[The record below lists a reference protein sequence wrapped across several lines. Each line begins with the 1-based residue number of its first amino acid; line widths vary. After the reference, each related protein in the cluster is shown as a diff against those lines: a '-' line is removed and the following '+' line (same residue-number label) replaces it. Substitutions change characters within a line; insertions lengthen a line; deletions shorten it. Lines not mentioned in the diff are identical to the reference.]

1 MNAVAAENNVIKL
14 VDAPTRAASAP
25 AAIETPPSPAPEKP
39 VTVSPVSFECFRPAP
54 GVCTQ
59 EGPEGLR
66 FDFNDGCRVT
76 VPEGDWRVV
85 LRDVETDVTLFDM
98 PMAVGAG
105 QTAAATS
112 VKRYYVPFGIEVWKA
127 GNKVFEHRMDLKDKP
142 VLVQFPIGTLGDLMG
157 WFPYAAKFE
166 RQHGCKLTVVM
177 AKPLIELFSG
187 RYPTIRFCTPEDV
200 RPEDYYATYRIGLY
214 FNDWEHQLQPSDFR
228 LVGLHR
234 TAGYI
239 LGVDPTEER
248 PLMDIPN
255 DVRPIADKYV
265 VIATQSTTQAKYWNH
280 VDGWREIIKFLKAHG
295 YRVVC
300 IDQKAAHGQ
309 GNVWNQI
316 PHGCEDETGNRPLAE
331 RARWIK
337 HAEFFIGLSSGLSWL
352 AWATGT
358 PVVMISGFTH
368 PTNEFATPYRVI
380 NYHTCNS
387 CWNDPKVMFDHQDF
401 MWCPRH
407 KDTPR
412 QFECTRFI
420 TPEQVKKVIRTIPA
434 FAEQAL
440 HHQPAV
446 PANDPNV
453 Q

>member
-1 MNAVAAENNVIKL
+1 M
-14 VDAPTRAASAP
+14 
-25 AAIETPPSPAPEKP
+25 
-39 VTVSPVSFECFRPAP
+39 
-54 GVCTQ
+54 
-59 EGPEGLR
+59 R

-76 VPEGDWRVV
+76 VPEGDWRVIF
-85 LRDVETDVTLFDM
+85 RDADTDVTLFDM
-98 PMAVGAG
+98 PMAVGEN

-112 VKRYYVPFGIEVWKA
+112 VKRYYVPFSIEVWKS
-127 GNKVFEHRMDLKDKP
+127 GQKVFEHRMDLKDKP

-157 WFPYAAKFE
+157 WFPYAVKFE
-166 RQHGCKLTVVM
+166 QKHHCRLTVVM

-187 RYPTIRFCTPEDV
+187 RYPSIRFCTPEEV

-255 DVRPIADKYV
+255 DVRPIAEKYV

-280 VDGWREIIKFLKAHG
+280 VEGWREVIKFLKAHG
-295 YRVVC
+295 YRVIC
-300 IDQKAAHGQ
+300 IDQKAVHGQ

-420 TPEQVKKVIRTIPA
+420 TPEQVKKVIRTIPS
-434 FAEQAL
+434 FAEHEKNHEHAT
-440 HHQPAV
+440 AGS
-446 PANDPNV
+446 PANDPIV